1 MLCIQEACAN
11 IRGAMSRW
19 IAALILVTTLLSSC
33 EAGTESF
40 LVGNRPQRSE
50 LRRLINRLDR
60 DESTPDTRF
69 IINNQIVNAYFEHG
83 AHQMMN
89 SYLTTY
95 VKTHPED
102 HFNAYYLL
110 LVAENYRSVGA
121 YPFAVHY
128 FERVIRNYGDLL
140 LEGDRSVHFIC
151 LQNLVS
157 MVEEPEIRVNYYK
170 ELLERFRDSIDRG
183 TVYHSL
189 ARTYEELGKWDLAMQ
204 HYREFL
210 KYPETEISGIP
221 NAREIV
227 ISRVTFYDMPR
238 KDWTRESLENLVDGI
253 KNALWT
259 KNIRLLNELR
269 SGVDFFVRAWQEEDS
284 EQELELLDD
293 LGIFFTLGKT
303 VRPVATLDRDSNEKE
318 AYLRTT
324 GWGYRIP
331 TWYFYF
337 RMVDFP
343 PNPDIHGEWEW
354 AGIYLGEKP
363 Y

>member
-1 MLCIQEACAN
+1 MA
-11 IRGAMSRW
+11 RW
-19 IAALILVTTLLSSC
+19 IAALIILTTLLSSC
-33 EAGTESF
+33 ETGTGSF
-40 LVGNRPQRSE
+40 LIGNGRQRTN
-50 LRRLINRLDR
+50 LRRLLSKID
-60 DESTPDTRF
+60 DEDGTPDTRF
-69 IINNQIVNAYFEHG
+69 IINNQIVNAYIEHN
-83 AHQMMN
+83 AHRVMN
-89 SYLTTY
+89 LYLTTY
-95 VKTHPED
+95 VKTHPKD

-128 FERVIRNYGDLL
+128 FERVIKNYSDLL
-140 LEGDRSVHFIC
+140 LEGNRSVHYIC
-151 LQNLVS
+151 LQNLVT

-170 ELLERFRDSIDRG
+170 ELMERFRDNLDRG
-183 TVYHSL
+183 AVYHAL
-189 ARTYEELGKWDLAMQ
+189 ATTYEELGKWDLAMQ
-204 HYREFL
+204 HYKEFL
-210 KYPETEISGIP
+210 KYPDTVIGGNP
-221 NAREIV
+221 NAREHV
-227 ISRVTFYDMPR
+227 MSMVAFYDMPR
-238 KDWTRESLENLVDGI
+238 KNWTMENLEDLVDSLRTAI
-253 KNALWT
+253 WRKDV
-259 KNIRLLNELR
+259 RRLNELR

-293 LGIFFTLGKT
+293 LGIFFNLGKT
-303 VRPVATLDRDSNEKE
+303 VRPVATLDRGSNERE

-343 PNPDIHGEWEW
+343 PDPDIHGEWEW